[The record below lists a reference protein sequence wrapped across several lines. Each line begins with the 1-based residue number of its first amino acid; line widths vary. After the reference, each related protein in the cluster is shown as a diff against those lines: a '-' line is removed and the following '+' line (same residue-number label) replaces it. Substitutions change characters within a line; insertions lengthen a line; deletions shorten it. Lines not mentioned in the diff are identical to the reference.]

1 MSKYALFACLGVGA
15 ALACGVGS
23 TQAGSA
29 PLRRRA
35 VDRSTIHVNEMTA
48 RAGAA
53 SSPASSL
60 STYAGGNRRV
70 SGVDGRRASSD
81 RPFTAISSLDR
92 VFDVLNLFSVAKPL
106 WTVDEAT
113 AALKHS
119 RSTVYRYIR
128 TLVKAGLLASVGRSY
143 GLAPRIVQLHQQMR
157 LTHPLLRF
165 AHPQLAPLRRPLT
178 GAVLLMRLFHDRITF
193 IHKDC

>member
-1 MSKYALFACLGVGA
+1 MSKYDLFACLGVGA

-23 TQAGSA
+23 TEAGSA

-35 VDRSTIHVNEMTA
+35 VNRPTIHVSGMSA

-60 STYAGGNRRV
+60 SAYSGETRRV
-70 SGVDGRRASSD
+70 GVVDGRRASSD

-119 RSTVYRYIR
+119 IS
-128 TLVKAGLLASVGRSY
+128 KCG
-143 GLAPRIVQLHQQMR
+143 
-157 LTHPLLRF
+157 
-165 AHPQLAPLRRPLT
+165 
-178 GAVLLMRLFHDRITF
+178 
-193 IHKDC
+193 